1 MGTRNTQNCFRTL
14 SAEGEKEIGHIFK
27 DGYVPVK
34 QITPIFAELAGDP
47 EKSVLVFLVDWTRLS
62 AEQQNLVLTYLSKKF
77 PDAQESEIRDR
88 LETDGYLPIQQK
100 WVIESYDMRMFV

>member
-1 MGTRNTQNCFRTL
+1 MDTRNKQNCFRSL
-14 SAEGEKEIGHIFK
+14 SPEGQKEFGHIFK

-34 QITPIFAELAGDP
+34 EITPIFAELKGHL
-47 EKSVLVFLVDWTRLS
+47 EKSVLVFLVDWTQLS

-88 LETDGYLPIQQK
+88 LEADGYLPIQQK
-100 WVIESYDMRMFV
+100 WVIESYDIRMLI